1 MTVYAGMTRRTFLRL
16 LLWLPAAGLNRVT
29 NLVPN
34 TLSSPAI
41 DPIAGR
47 LASFFT
53 NVESAKIVGREY
65 LKCRPKERDIVL
77 LVELICSFRAERRAE
92 LAKADVEKR
101 REVLQLQQRQD
112 FERGRVVT
120 VHGWILS
127 ETEVRLFALATLI
140 QPDS

>member
-1 MTVYAGMTRRTFLRL
+1 MTVYAGMTRRTFLRFL
-16 LLWLPAAGLNRVT
+16 FWLPAAGLNQVT

-34 TLSSPAI
+34 TLSSLAI
-41 DPIAGR
+41 DPIAES
-47 LASFFT
+47 LATFFT

-65 LKCRPKERDIVL
+65 LRCRPKEREIVL
-77 LVELICSFRAERRAE
+77 LVELICSFRAERHTE

-101 REVLQLQQRQD
+101 REVLQLQHRQD

-127 ETEVRLFALATLI
+127 ETEVRLFALAALI
-140 QPDS
+140 